1 MSISDEIL
9 KSIQIMIDKELGN
22 YKSDHTFKS
31 AIKSVTPKGYT
42 IIDESGTDRI
52 VKCAVPGVKLKVGMI
67 VWVKIPC
74 GNINEMHICGVI

>member
-9 KSIQIMIDKELGN
+9 KSIQIMIDKKLEN

-31 AIKSVTPKGYT
+31 VIKSVASKGYA
-42 IIDESGTDRI
+42 IMDESGTDRI
-52 VKCAVPGVKLKVGMI
+52 VKCAVPGAELKVGVA

-74 GNINEMHICGVI
+74 GNLNEMHICGMA